1 MDAALRQFVDEH
13 VRGGECSVC
22 GGTEWFLAN
31 DGKPISFLSF
41 AATHDPRVDVI
52 GVCCGTC
59 GYMRFHAADIIGK
72 SGD

>member
-1 MDAALRQFVDEH
+1 VDADLKRFVDTH
-13 VRGGECSVC
+13 VLGGECSVC

-52 GVCCGTC
+52 GVCCGRC
-59 GYMRFHAADIIGK
+59 GYMRFHSADIVAGT
-72 SGD
+72 G